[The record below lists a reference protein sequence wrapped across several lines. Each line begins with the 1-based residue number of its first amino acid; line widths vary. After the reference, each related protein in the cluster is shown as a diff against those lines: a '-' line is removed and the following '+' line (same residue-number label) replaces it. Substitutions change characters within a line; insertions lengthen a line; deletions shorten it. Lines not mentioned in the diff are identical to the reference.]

1 MQKQY
6 SAKSGRKCIERL
18 GNLKMIDDF
27 SGKLIS
33 ILVLTI
39 QIEQNMTAK

>member
-18 GNLKMIDDF
+18 GNQKMIADF
-27 SGKLIS
+27 SGDLIS
-33 ILVLTI
+33 ILVFTI
-39 QIEQNMTAK
+39 QTEKNLTAK

>member
-18 GNLKMIDDF
+18 GIQKMFADF

-33 ILVLTI
+33 ILVFYTKV
-39 QIEQNMTAK
+39 NYR

>member
-27 SGKLIS
+27 SGNLIS
-33 ILVLTI
+33 ILVFYTKV
-39 QIEQNMTAK
+39 NYR